1 MAPKHVDGHRSGRAA
16 ALCCLALATCGAI
29 LLTAGLT
36 QRSAPQAAPLPPAST
51 ASSATWIGPADRG
64 SPPAIPTLAD
74 KAPQGRSLSA
84 ADRSTNERPT
94 TDPRPEPANRSRSVP
109 ATSAGPDRLSIPVLA
124 QWNIAITAATETTN
138 HILKPPADVH
148 TVGIWTPGAPLAATD
163 GTTDIVGHVNY
174 AGQGPGAL
182 HDIAELHPGDRLYTT
197 DDRGRTTSWTV
208 TTVFARSKNTGVDAT
223 AFPGPAGP
231 RQLVL
236 ITCGGSFDP
245 NTESYL
251 DNVYVRALPT
261 PSN

>member
-1 MAPKHVDGHRSGRAA
+1 MVPKHGAGHRPARAG
-16 ALCCLALATCGAI
+16 ALCRLALAACGAI

-36 QRSAPQAAPLPPAST
+36 QRSAPQAAPLPPASA
-51 ASSATWIGPADRG
+51 ASSATWTGPADRG
-64 SPPAIPTLAD
+64 SRPAIPTLAD
-74 KAPQGRSLSA
+74 KEPEARSLSA
-84 ADRSTNERPT
+84 ADRSTNDRPT
-94 TDPRPEPANRSRSVP
+94 TAPNPRPADRSRSIP
-109 ATSAGPDRLSIPVLA
+109 TTSANPDTLSIPVLA
-124 QWNIAITAATETTN
+124 QPNIAITAATETSN
-138 HILKPPADVH
+138 HILEPPADVH
-148 TVGIWTPGAPLAATD
+148 TVGIWTPGAPLAATA

-174 AGQGPGAL
+174 TGQGPGAL

-197 DDRGRTTSWTV
+197 DNRDRTTSWTV

-261 PSN
+261 PSS